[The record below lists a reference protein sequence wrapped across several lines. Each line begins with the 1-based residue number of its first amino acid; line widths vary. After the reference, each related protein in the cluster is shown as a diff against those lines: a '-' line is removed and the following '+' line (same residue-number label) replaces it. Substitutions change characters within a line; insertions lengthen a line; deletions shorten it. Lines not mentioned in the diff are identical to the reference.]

1 MQNIKTAVP
10 HSTDLN
16 NKTVTGASAVSN
28 VFNN

>member
-1 MQNIKTAVP
+1 MQNITTTVP

-16 NKTVTGASAVSN
+16 NKTVTGATALSN

>member
-1 MQNIKTAVP
+1 MQNITTTVP

-16 NKTVTGASAVSN
+16 TKTVTGAAAMSN